1 MYSIKIGKQKKLPAS
16 ENLFM
21 VTLPHPIFNSI
32 VAEIVRWNDTI
43 RNVSVQL
50 SPTEAV

>member
-1 MYSIKIGKQKKLPAS
+1 MIIL
-16 ENLFM
+16 
-21 VTLPHPIFNSI
+21 VTLPYPIFNSI

-43 RNVSVQL
+43 CNIGVQL